1 MAKVT
6 LSPEFESISG
16 RLCSRNKSVIAVNK
30 KTGKMVRYDYHEHE
44 DPNTDKQKAV
54 RATFSQKAKAA
65 TEWWHANKPTSATV
79 TPTDAWKQ
87 FKAKYDAQNKIGNPF
102 SYLRTLVKDDLTIN
116 LGSTAST
123 TPTTPG
129 TEQPPMSVE

>member
-65 TEWWHANKPTSATV
+65 TDWWHANKPANDAE
-79 TPTDAWKQ
+79 PTAAWKA
-87 FKAKYDAQNKIGNPF
+87 FCTKYDAQNKIGNPF

-116 LGSTAST
+116 LGSTVSNAHTNS
-123 TPTTPG
+123 G
-129 TEQPPMSVE
+129 TEQPPTTMD